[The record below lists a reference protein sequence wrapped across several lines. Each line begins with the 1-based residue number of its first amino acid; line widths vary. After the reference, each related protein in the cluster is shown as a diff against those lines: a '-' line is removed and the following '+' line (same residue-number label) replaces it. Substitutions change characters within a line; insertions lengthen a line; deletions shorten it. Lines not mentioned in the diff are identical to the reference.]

1 MLKPHLPADKIV
13 SLWSI
18 FETEGFLSGMQGQ
31 PISEVLAIH
40 DPCTTRHEKG
50 FHESVRNLLRALN
63 QSVEE
68 LPLSRELTECCGFG
82 GLMQNANPELAK
94 AVVRRRAEASERDYI
109 TYCAVCRDSLAA
121 VGKRAV
127 HLLDLLLPGA
137 EEADPAARPRPG
149 WSRRQENRS
158 RLKATLLQEL
168 WEEATPLMEEQQ
180 KIRLYIAEA
189 VRRVLEERRILEE
202 DIQKVIHHA
211 ETSGRVL
218 VQDSTGIRKA
228 CHTPYKATF
237 WVEYSPHGDG
247 FIVHNAY
254 SHRMEVVGGGTS

>member
-1 MLKPHLPADKIV
+1 
-13 SLWSI
+13 
-18 FETEGFLSGMQGQ
+18 
-31 PISEVLAIH
+31 
-40 DPCTTRHEKG
+40 
-50 FHESVRNLLRALN
+50 
-63 QSVEE
+63 
-68 LPLSRELTECCGFG
+68 
-82 GLMQNANPELAK
+82 
-94 AVVRRRAEASERDYI
+94 
-109 TYCAVCRDSLAA
+109 